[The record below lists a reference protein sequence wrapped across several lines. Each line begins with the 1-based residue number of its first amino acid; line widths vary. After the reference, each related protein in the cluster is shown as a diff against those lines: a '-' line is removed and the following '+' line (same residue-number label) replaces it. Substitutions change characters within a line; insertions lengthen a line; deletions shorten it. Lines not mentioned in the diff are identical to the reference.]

1 MKTRTFFYFIFC
13 AAMLSTLSMDA
24 KRKTA
29 LGQADP
35 VIVAYV
41 TSWSSVVPDPFTMTH
56 INYAFGHVTDSFD
69 GVRVDNPDRL
79 RQMVELK
86 QRNSRLKV
94 LLSVGGWGSGRF
106 SEMVTDPALRH
117 AFAKDCRRVVDE
129 YGLDGIDIDWEYPT
143 SNAAGISSAPTDK
156 DNYTLLMHDIRQAI
170 GEDKELTLASVASAD
185 YIDFPAIKPYI
196 DFVNIM
202 AYDMGNAPV
211 LHSGLFPSDH
221 TRWMTSSQAVDAHIA
236 KGIPGNMLVMGMPFY
251 GRGGKR
257 FKGYG
262 DYKNIE
268 PGNFVQRWDSI
279 AMVPYLADPENGE
292 LVFGYDNAQSLAI
305 KCQYIKQRHLRG
317 AMYWDYSGDDE
328 QGTLRNTVYANIMND
343 EIYLFVGSYAPK
355 DREGLRVYRFNQQK
369 GTYAYKN
376 GIIGLS
382 NPSFLCLNKE
392 GNRLYCVGESSGG
405 SSASSVSFDRL
416 TGDLRILNTQLT
428 KSDGPCHITLSP
440 DEKYIYTANYSGGA
454 VSRISV
460 QSDGKLDKVEVIP
473 FTGSSV
479 NPERQTKPY
488 LHAVYFSPDGKYMMA
503 NDLGTDKVHV
513 FRNGT
518 VLKADKDIV
527 VNPGAGPR
535 HLCWA
540 PNGKYAYLIGELS
553 GEIFTIKYNGKK
565 FKVIQS
571 VRADSLDAG
580 GSADI
585 HLTSDGKFVYASH
598 RLRGDGI
605 SIYRVQKNGTLS
617 RVGYQPTGTH
627 PRNFIITPND
637 RYVLVACR
645 DTNEIQI
652 FFRNAETGLLS
663 DTGNRIA
670 MDRPV
675 CLKWF
680 Y

>member
-1 MKTRTFFYFIFC
+1 
-13 AAMLSTLSMDA
+13 
-24 KRKTA
+24 
-29 LGQADP
+29 
-35 VIVAYV
+35 
-41 TSWSSVVPDPFTMTH
+41 
-56 INYAFGHVTDSFD
+56 
-69 GVRVDNPDRL
+69 
-79 RQMVELK
+79 
-86 QRNSRLKV
+86 
-94 LLSVGGWGSGRF
+94 
-106 SEMVTDPALRH
+106 
-117 AFAKDCRRVVDE
+117 
-129 YGLDGIDIDWEYPT
+129 
-143 SNAAGISSAPTDK
+143 
-156 DNYTLLMHDIRQAI
+156 
-170 GEDKELTLASVASAD
+170 
-185 YIDFPAIKPYI
+185 
-196 DFVNIM
+196 
-202 AYDMGNAPV
+202 
-211 LHSGLFPSDH
+211 
-221 TRWMTSSQAVDAHIA
+221 
-236 KGIPGNMLVMGMPFY
+236 
-251 GRGGKR
+251 
-257 FKGYG
+257 
-262 DYKNIE
+262 
-268 PGNFVQRWDSI
+268 
-279 AMVPYLADPENGE
+279 
-292 LVFGYDNAQSLAI
+292 
-305 KCQYIKQRHLRG
+305 
-317 AMYWDYSGDDE
+317 
-328 QGTLRNTVYANIMND
+328 
-343 EIYLFVGSYAPK
+343 
-355 DREGLRVYRFNQQK
+355 
-369 GTYAYKN
+369 
-376 GIIGLS
+376 
-382 NPSFLCLNKE
+382 
-392 GNRLYCVGESSGG
+392 
-405 SSASSVSFDRL
+405 
-416 TGDLRILNTQLT
+416 
-428 KSDGPCHITLSP
+428 
-440 DEKYIYTANYSGGA
+440 
-454 VSRISV
+454 
-460 QSDGKLDKVEVIP
+460 
-473 FTGSSV
+473 
-479 NPERQTKPY
+479 
-488 LHAVYFSPDGKYMMA
+488 MMA